1 MLNSLHRRPRSR
13 RFAPALAAV
22 TGGRVAGMPPVPGAA
37 PAAEPSDIV
46 AALRAHVPSGYAH
59 EAGLITRALID
70 RLEDGDRELVL
81 AAADEEWRAYFH
93 AAGETEKQHLVFH
106 YAAHWDVE
114 PVLSRVGLPRLVP
127 PDEIHAMA
135 RGPLAAGGGLW
146 FADVV
151 ADAADRT
158 GVPIAAGQRVLDF
171 GCSSGRVLSALSAW
185 RHDVEWMGCDPNA
198 AAAAWADAHLPHV
211 TAFASPQEP
220 PLDLETASLD
230 LVYAISVWSHFGESQ
245 AVAWLEEMRRV
256 VRPGGALIITT
267 QGVASVAHYLRQASV
282 TEDYARAATS
292 ALLSDGHA
300 YFPAFGEDGD
310 WGVKHPEWGMG
321 FMTAD
326 WLASRATPGWSLA
339 LLEPARIDANQDLA
353 VLVRSG
359 EREAA

>member
-1 MLNSLHRRPRSR
+1 MLNSLHRRRRSR
-13 RFAPALAAV
+13 RFAPVLAAI
-22 TGGRVAGMPPVPGAA
+22 TGGRVAGMPPGPGGA
-37 PAAEPSDIV
+37 PATRPSDIV
-46 AALRAHVPSGYAH
+46 DALRAYVPPGYAQ
-59 EAGLITRALID
+59 EPGLITRALID

-81 AAADEEWRAYFH
+81 AAADEEWRAYYD
-93 AAGETEKQHLVFH
+93 AAGETERQHLLLH

-114 PVLSRVGLPRLVP
+114 PVLSHVGLPRLVP

-146 FADVV
+146 FADLV
-151 ADAADRT
+151 AGAAEWT

-211 TAFASPQEP
+211 MAFASPQEP
-220 PLDLETASLD
+220 PLDLEAGSLD

-256 VRPGGALIITT
+256 VRPGGALVITT

-282 TEDYARAATS
+282 TEDYARAAAS
-292 ALLSDGHA
+292 ALLADGHA

-339 LLEPARIDANQDLA
+339 LLEPARIDANQDLV
-353 VLVRSG
+353 VLVRRG
-359 EREAA
+359 KRGAA

>member
-1 MLNSLHRRPRSR
+1 
-13 RFAPALAAV
+13 
-22 TGGRVAGMPPVPGAA
+22 MPPAHGAA
-37 PAAEPSDIV
+37 PAATPSDIV
-46 AALRAHVPSGYAH
+46 DALRAYVPSGYAH

-81 AAADEEWRAYFH
+81 AAADEEWRAYFD
-93 AAGETEKQHLVFH
+93 AAGEAERQHLVFH
-106 YAAHWDVE
+106 YAAHWDVG
-114 PVLSRVGLPRLVP
+114 PVLSRVGLARLVP

-151 ADAADRT
+151 ADAAKRT
-158 GVPIAAGQRVLDF
+158 GVPISAGQRVLDF

-185 RHDVEWMGCDPNA
+185 RQDVEWMGCDPNA

-211 TAFASPQEP
+211 KAFASPQEP
-220 PLDLETASLD
+220 PLDLETGSLD
-230 LVYAISVWSHFGESQ
+230 LVFAISVWSHFGESQ

-256 VRPGGALIITT
+256 VRLGGALVITT
-267 QGVASVAHYLRQASV
+267 QGVASVAHYLRQGSV
-282 TEDYARAATS
+282 TEDYACVATS
-292 ALLSDGHA
+292 ALLADGHA

-339 LLEPARIDANQDLA
+339 LLEPARIDANQDLV
-353 VLVRSG
+353 VLVRRG
-359 EREAA
+359 EPEAA